1 MQQMRNMENEM
12 ADQIKLLPMQRPYQ
26 HPAFPPGI
34 QLPHPMPTHG
44 NTAQASPAQGPEK
57 NLCREFQRR
66 GACRWG
72 DKCKFSHSQAKVMV
86 AEMSEADEQAVQ
98 LQGTMMGMWNHAEAG
113 LSDGERNMTPR
124 EFEEA
129 YDAAYHFI
137 GTDEFDQLHNEMV
150 IMLAQE
156 QEIGDARSSVDGW
169 HL

>member
-1 MQQMRNMENEM
+1 
-12 ADQIKLLPMQRPYQ
+12 
-26 HPAFPPGI
+26 
-34 QLPHPMPTHG
+34 
-44 NTAQASPAQGPEK
+44 
-57 NLCREFQRR
+57 
-66 GACRWG
+66 
-72 DKCKFSHSQAKVMV
+72 MV

-98 LQGTMMGMWNHAEAG
+98 LQGTMMGMWNHTETN

-137 GTDEFDQLHNEMV
+137 GTDEFEQLHNEMV